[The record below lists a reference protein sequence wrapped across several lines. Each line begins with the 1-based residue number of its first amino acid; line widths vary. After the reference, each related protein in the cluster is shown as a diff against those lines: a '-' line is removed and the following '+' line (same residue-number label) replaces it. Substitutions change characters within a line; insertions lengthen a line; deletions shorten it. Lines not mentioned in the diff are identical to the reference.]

1 VCSSDLTDMGLTR
14 SLNVLLIGAA
24 FLFVLS
30 MLFI

>member
-1 VCSSDLTDMGLTR
+1 MGLTR